1 MFLRDLM
8 RVTKLQG
15 ALRILAADAISK
27 AGDWILF
34 VAMSVVLYRA
44 GGAAALALFN
54 LIRIALPI
62 ALGPWAGRWG
72 ARLAPRHTMILADLG
87 RAILLGAAAVVAY
100 ADIGSSTVL
109 FALVLGCTAL
119 ATWYTPAERRF
130 QRDAVPLEQRP
141 DFNAVIGATG
151 STVMIVAPAL
161 GGALLAFFGPATALA
176 VNAASFAVSILIIAS
191 IRLSPA
197 ASITSAADAS
207 RVDAATA
214 SATPVTD
221 TPPAPTGGAMA
232 TALRVP
238 RRDGFLRASMIIQTA
253 ACTIAGATLVM
264 FAPIADR
271 VGASDAAVGW
281 LATSIG
287 IGSVIG
293 VVLGGRIARR
303 KQLFLGGVSIVA
315 MGVVVGLMGSA
326 PNLVAAMGLAVV
338 SGILANLPEP
348 LYWTSYA
355 ERVPESMSGP
365 FYGLVESLIAGA
377 FASGGMLLGAAATLW
392 GIGPASWAVGAVFG
406 LVALGALRTARVWE
420 SRPSVL
426 HDAPQAVAAQV

>member
-54 LIRIALPI
+54 LIRIVLPI
-62 ALGPWAGRWG
+62 VLGPWAGRWG
-72 ARLAPRHTMILADLG
+72 ASLAPRHTMILADVG

-100 ADIGSSTVL
+100 ADIGSPAVL

-151 STVMIVAPAL
+151 STVMIVAPAV

-176 VNAASFAVSILIIAS
+176 VNAASFAVSVVIIAS
-191 IRLSPA
+191 IRLVPSVADSSSTDAVGGSSASP
-197 ASITSAADAS
+197 
-207 RVDAATA
+207 
-214 SATPVTD
+214 TP
-221 TPPAPTGGAMA
+221 AGGAMA

-326 PNLVAAMGLAVV
+326 PNLIVAMGLAIV

-406 LVALGALRTARVWE
+406 LVALSALRTARVWE
-420 SRPSVL
+420 SQPSVL
-426 HDAPQAVAAQV
+426 HDAPQAVPAKV